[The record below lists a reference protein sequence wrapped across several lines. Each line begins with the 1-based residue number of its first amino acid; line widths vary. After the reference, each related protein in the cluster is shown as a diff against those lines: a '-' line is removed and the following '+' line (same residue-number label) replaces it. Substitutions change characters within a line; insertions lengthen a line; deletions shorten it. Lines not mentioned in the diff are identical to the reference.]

1 MMRRYIGITLIL
13 VIILNFTGCKNQDR
27 DTINIAGK
35 IYTYEKE
42 GIGGEF
48 KIYINDDGTFTYY
61 EGMLSSYFGV
71 GTWEIEN
78 SVITL
83 TDDDEMGYALV
94 NRFMIEG
101 DTLLFI
107 EEGSDNFLY
116 VKVKD
121 GETFFGE
128 PFQSKDH
135 QISEPNLENSYK

>member
-107 EEGSDNFLY
+107 EKGSDNFLY
-116 VKVKD
+116 VNVKE

-128 PFQSKDH
+128 PF
-135 QISEPNLENSYK
+135 